1 MQINNRVLSALM
13 MLIAIASAP
22 FATRASTPYDGKS
35 DDVEREVRM
44 AFDKWAGALTTGDK
58 KTYLDGFLDSPK
70 LVIRVA
76 NGEWR
81 GLDTYR
87 KRIEGAQLPP
97 GNIADYKNIQVVALG
112 ADGAVVTYERPAPQ
126 AAPGDPVIIRGT
138 VAFVHTPAGW
148 KIAAWHAHSITQK
161 TDH

>member
-1 MQINNRVLSALM
+1 MKKNRILPILM
-13 MLIAIASAP
+13 TLIAVASGP
-22 FATRASTPYDGKS
+22 FAVRASGPSDGKPE
-35 DDVEREVRM
+35 DVEREVRK
-44 AFDKWAGALTTGDK
+44 AFDVWAGALTTGDK
-58 KTYLDGFLDSPK
+58 KTYLDGFWDSPK

-76 NGEWR
+76 SGEWR
-81 GLDTYR
+81 GLDAYR
-87 KRIEGAQLPP
+87 KRIEAAQLPP

-126 AAPGDPVIIRGT
+126 AGPGDPVIIRGT
-138 VAFVHTPAGW
+138 VAFVRTSSGW

>member
-1 MQINNRVLSALM
+1 MKMTNRILSVLM
-13 MLIAIASAP
+13 MLIAIVAPSSIARGSAP
-22 FATRASTPYDGKS
+22 PDGKS
-35 DDVEREVRM
+35 EDVEREVRK
-44 AFDKWAGALTTGDK
+44 AFDVWAGALTTGDK
-58 KTYLDGFLDSPK
+58 KTYLDGFWDSPK

-81 GLDTYR
+81 GLDAYR
-87 KRIEGAQLPP
+87 KRIEAAQLPP

-112 ADGAVVTYERPAPQ
+112 AEGAVVTYERPAPQ
-126 AAPGDPVIIRGT
+126 AGPGDPVIIRGT
-138 VAFVHTPAGW
+138 VAFVRTSSGW

>member
-1 MQINNRVLSALM
+1 MRINRKILPAFVALAA
-13 MLIAIASAP
+13 LTLAALAFTS
-22 FATRASTPYDGKS
+22 RAAGP
-35 DDVEREVRM
+35 DDVEREVRK
-44 AFDKWAGALTTGDK
+44 AFDTWALALTTGDK
-58 KTYLDGFLDSPK
+58 KTYLDGFWDSPK

-81 GLDTYR
+81 GLDAYR

-112 ADGAVVTYERPAPQ
+112 PEGAVVTYERPAPQ
-126 AAPGDPVIIRGT
+126 AGPGETVIIRGT
-138 VAFVHTPAGW
+138 AAFVRTPHGW

-161 TDH
+161 QDH